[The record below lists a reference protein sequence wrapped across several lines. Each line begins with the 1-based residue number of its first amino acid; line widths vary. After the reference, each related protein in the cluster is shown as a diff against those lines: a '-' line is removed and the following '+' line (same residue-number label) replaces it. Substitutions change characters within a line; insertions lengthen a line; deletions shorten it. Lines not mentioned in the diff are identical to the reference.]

1 MRSKLMKM
9 NLDQLR
15 EICKR
20 MNCDSGAKRKMIHDL
35 LKPLNQKYK
44 MESKSF
50 SKFKKG
56 YVDNL
61 KKDQKYLQNLLKN
74 KEDNL
79 KKLKSEKK
87 SKWFVDKANK
97 EIEILQ
103 TKIMEIQN
111 QIENITDD
119 EIQQMYTNQHKTLM
133 EKEKKGQKKMMKKIE
148 KKKDKDKAYSE
159 DLKKTRAERKEG
171 RDFNRQLKQ
180 AFRHYQRVTIP
191 KHLQEK
197 LKKMSGNRG
206 VVYKSIHYYGHL
218 PDKKYES
225 VILTERK
232 PGGTFLTHEYTD
244 TEYILHSKAKN
255 GKQKIVSRKKLKAP
269 VPERKKKKKK
279 KKYSKKN
286 KYSKKKKYSKK

>member
-103 TKIMEIQN
+103 T
-111 QIENITDD
+111 
-119 EIQQMYTNQHKTLM
+119 
-133 EKEKKGQKKMMKKIE
+133 
-148 KKKDKDKAYSE
+148 
-159 DLKKTRAERKEG
+159 
-171 RDFNRQLKQ
+171 
-180 AFRHYQRVTIP
+180 
-191 KHLQEK
+191 
-197 LKKMSGNRG
+197 
-206 VVYKSIHYYGHL
+206 
-218 PDKKYES
+218 
-225 VILTERK
+225 
-232 PGGTFLTHEYTD
+232 
-244 TEYILHSKAKN
+244 
-255 GKQKIVSRKKLKAP
+255 
-269 VPERKKKKKK
+269 
-279 KKYSKKN
+279 
-286 KYSKKKKYSKK
+286 